1 MLSEYE
7 NALQNVMSLMI
18 IADGKIEDKEIKIVR
33 GIYNKLTNNKKISEN
48 KLNKIIE
55 KLKQENLSVDD
66 YLKKIK
72 PYLNAEHRESIIK
85 AMYYIASSDG
95 HLDDKEAKLLMHTA
109 QVLEMTSSHIKG
121 VLADLESKPN

>member
-7 NALQNVMSLMI
+7 KALQNVLCLMVM
-18 IADGKIEDKEIKIVR
+18 ADDKIEPKELKIVR
-33 GIYNKLTNNKKISEN
+33 DIYNKLTNNKKLSEN

-55 KLKQENLSVDD
+55 KLKEEKLSVDD

-72 PYLNAEHRESIIK
+72 PYLNSEHREKIIK
-85 AMYYIASSDG
+85 AMYYVASSEG

>member
-7 NALQNVMSLMI
+7 KALQNVLCLMVM
-18 IADGKIEDKEIKIVR
+18 ADDKIELKELKIVR
-33 GIYNKLTNNKKISEN
+33 DIYNKLTNNKKLSEN

-55 KLKQENLSVDD
+55 KLKEEKLSVDD

-72 PYLNAEHRESIIK
+72 PYLNSEHREKIIK
-85 AMYYIASSDG
+85 AMYYVASSDG